1 VARNIAVGIDLG
13 TTNSVVAY
21 LTAEGETKILLNA
34 EGETLTPSVV
44 LFGDDQVIVGKA
56 AREADAVSLD
66 RIAECAK
73 RDMGLP
79 YYHRAIGD
87 HLLPPEAIQ
96 GYILRKLNRD
106 IGLKLTDDCDVVI
119 TVPAYFDEARRHATI
134 DAGRISG
141 LNVIDIVNEP
151 TAAAL
156 SFGQS
161 LGYLKPSGEARRRL
175 RVLVYDLG
183 GGTFDVTVI
192 QLQGSEIKTL
202 ATDGDVRLGGYDWDM
217 RLVEYAKQTLQNKF
231 PDLPPFNDQADF
243 NLRRQMEQVKHDLTS
258 QPIADIRV
266 SHAGKTAD
274 IAITR
279 EQFEESTADLLER
292 TAFTTRQT
300 IRAAGITW
308 ADIDRVLLVGGST
321 RMPMVRKMLTELAG
335 KIPDDAIHPDEA
347 VARGAAICAF
357 IRQRE
362 ASPANDALG
371 LRITDVASHSL
382 GIEGINEQTLHKE
395 NITLIPKNSPLPA
408 TVKREFVTKE
418 DNQLNVLVRLL
429 EGESKHP
436 DHCVELGRAKINNLP
451 VGLAK
456 GTKVQVVYNFDKSGR
471 LSVEATIPGVG
482 REAKMELQRVRALPH
497 ARLQQWKKVI
507 CQDGGYSQFD
517 NIAKIIDSA
526 LSEELPREPE
536 IVQPPPQMPARN
548 LALEPAIP
556 VGAPLAA
563 SAVLKQNFLGAQDH
577 QVISRTSAI
586 SSRKSP
592 SRDRPW
598 RNLIGHITFSILGVL
613 LGAYIVCRTNPD
625 YLKYLPEWLQP

>member
-321 RMPMVRKMLTELAG
+321 RMPMVRKMLLR
-335 KIPDDAIHPDEA
+335 
-347 VARGAAICAF
+347 AR
-357 IRQRE
+357 Q
-362 ASPANDALG
+362 SVPSSD
-371 LRITDVASHSL
+371 
-382 GIEGINEQTLHKE
+382 
-395 NITLIPKNSPLPA
+395 
-408 TVKREFVTKE
+408 
-418 DNQLNVLVRLL
+418 
-429 EGESKHP
+429 
-436 DHCVELGRAKINNLP
+436 
-451 VGLAK
+451 
-456 GTKVQVVYNFDKSGR
+456 SGR
-471 LSVEATIPGVG
+471 QAPPMTRLVCGSPMSPRIVWAL
-482 REAKMELQRVRALPH
+482 KELTSKRCI
-497 ARLQQWKKVI
+497 KK
-507 CQDGGYSQFD
+507 
-517 NIAKIIDSA
+517 
-526 LSEELPREPE
+526 
-536 IVQPPPQMPARN
+536 
-548 LALEPAIP
+548 
-556 VGAPLAA
+556 
-563 SAVLKQNFLGAQDH
+563 
-577 QVISRTSAI
+577 IS
-586 SSRKSP
+586 P
-592 SRDRPW
+592 
-598 RNLIGHITFSILGVL
+598 
-613 LGAYIVCRTNPD
+613 
-625 YLKYLPEWLQP
+625 

>member
-1 VARNIAVGIDLG
+1 MARNIAVGIDLG

-21 LTAEGETKILLNA
+21 LTPEGETKVLPNS

-44 LFGDDQVIVGKA
+44 LFEDEQVIVGKA
-56 AREADAVSLD
+56 AREAGAASLD

-87 HLLPPEAIQ
+87 RFLPPEAIQ
-96 GYILRKLNRD
+96 GFILRKLHRD
-106 IGLKLTDDCDVVI
+106 ISLKLTDECDVVI
-119 TVPAYFDEARRHATI
+119 TVPAYFDEARRHATM

-156 SFGQS
+156 SFGQN
-161 LGYLKPSGEARRRL
+161 LGYLNASGQARGKL

-192 QLQGSEIKTL
+192 QLAGSEIKIL
-202 ATDGDVRLGGYDWDM
+202 ATDGDVRLGGYDWDL
-217 RLVEYAKQTLQNKF
+217 RLLEYAKQTFQKKF
-231 PDLPPFNDQADF
+231 PDSPPCDDQTDF
-243 NLRRQMEQVKHDLTS
+243 NLRRQMELVKHELTAMS
-258 QPIADIRV
+258 GVEVRI
-266 SHAGKTAD
+266 SHAGKTVELS
-274 IAITR
+274 ITR
-279 EQFEESTADLLER
+279 QLFEELTADLLER

-300 IRAAGITW
+300 VRAAGLTW
-308 ADIDRVLLVGGST
+308 SEIDRILLVGGST
-321 RMPMVRKMLTELAG
+321 RMPMVHQMLTELSG

-362 ASPANDALG
+362 ATSANDALG
-371 LRITDVASHSL
+371 LRITDVAAHSL
-382 GIEGINEQTLHKE
+382 GIEGLDEKTLRKE

-408 TVKREFVTKE
+408 TVKRDFVTKE
-418 DNQLNVLVRLL
+418 DNQQNVLVRLL

-436 DHCVELGRAKINNLP
+436 DHCTELGRARINNLP

-456 GTKVQVVYNFDKSGR
+456 GTKVQVVYNFDRSGR

-507 CQDGGYSQFD
+507 CQDGGYAQFEK
-517 NIAKIIDSA
+517 IASIIETA
-526 LSEELPREPE
+526 LAEDLPDEPTVAPP
-536 IVQPPPQMPARN
+536 VQNQIKN
-548 LALEPAIP
+548 TNLEPVIAA
-556 VGAPLAA
+556 GAPLAA
-563 SAVLKQNFLGAQDH
+563 SEVLKLNLLGKRGGTTASNLRQY
-577 QVISRTSAI
+577 AY
-586 SSRKSP
+586 
-592 SRDRPW
+592 RDKPW
-598 RNLIGHITFSILGVL
+598 RNLIGHVTFSVLGTL
-613 LGAYIVCRTNPD
+613 LGIYIACRMNPQFVE
-625 YLKYLPEWLQP
+625 YLPDWLAPLMGTK